1 MAYEAQKVN
10 YCYVTVSSRAGS
22 GAGILQALK
31 EAGISLLAFSGFP
44 TKGGKAQVD
53 LVAEKLGPIQK
64 VARKQG
70 WKLSKPKKGFLI
82 RGTDEVGAI
91 EQPISAL
98 GAKGSAVLGPQLR
111 GRVCGRVM
119 APRFPPWVPQGHWA
133 DHLDGG
139 ANVVSLKLA
148 SVLCTPLDA
157 MIDFQMVLVRG
168 TGISIYRRQPVLGQ

>member
-10 YCYVTVSSRAGS
+10 YCYVTVSSRAGT

-53 LVAEKLGPIQK
+53 LVAEKLGRIQK
-64 VARKQG
+64 VARKKG

-98 GAKGSAVLGPQLR
+98 AAKGINITAADAVASGD
-111 GRVCGRVM
+111 GRYGM
-119 APRFPPWVPQGHWA
+119 ILWVKPKDYNRA
-133 DHLDGG
+133 T
-139 ANVVSLKLA
+139 K
-148 SVLCTPLDA
+148 VLTA
-157 MIDFQMVLVRG
+157 K
-168 TGISIYRRQPVLGQ
+168 